1 MPHLRPLLCALLLFA
16 FTAPAASAGTPAPF
30 ATDLVYTYS
39 EDSDRIKTRAWR
51 LATANEEAPFNL
63 TLYRTSLDEPARSL
77 RETTVIAKFRAV
89 LSKHEDALTVWA
101 GATRNRIVDF
111 HPYAVMYDTGF
122 GPKGRVWLSRG
133 REGLGTI
140 AAYERRVF
148 ADTTGLTARY
158 AFGPELAATAEYKR
172 FNYTDGNRRD
182 KLLATVTRQ
191 FGNAK
196 LRGGYSYD
204 GADRKA
210 PGVYYV
216 PVRERAWFLGGE
228 YVIPLNGA
236 TLTLS
241 GDRSFAARNAD
252 GSIKR
257 YGTKAELKAG
267 ALTAAL
273 RYDRSG
279 DYWAR
284 TWSLTWRQ
292 EW

>member
-1 MPHLRPLLCALLLFA
+1 MLHLRPLLLALLIIA
-16 FTAPAASAGTPAPF
+16 AAVPAASAGTPAPF
-30 ATDLVYTYS
+30 AAELNYINS
-39 EDSDRIKTRAWR
+39 EDSDRIKTKAWR
-51 LATANEEAPFNL
+51 LATVNEDAPWNV
-63 TLYRTSLDEPARSL
+63 TLYRTRIDQPTRSL
-77 RETTVIAKFRAV
+77 RETTAIAKYRAV

-101 GATRNRIVDF
+101 GVTRNGIADF
-111 HPYAVMYDTGF
+111 HPYAVMYDTAI
-122 GPKGRVWLSRG
+122 GPKTHVWLSHG

-140 AAYERRVF
+140 TAYERRVF

-158 AFGPELAATAEYKR
+158 VFGPELTATAEYRR
-172 FNYTDGNRRD
+172 FDYTDGNKRG
-182 KLLATVTRQ
+182 KLLATVTQ
-191 FGNAK
+191 KLGNAK

-216 PVRERAWFLGGE
+216 PVGERAWFLGGE
-228 YVIPLNGA
+228 YAVPLGEA

-241 GDRSFAARNAD
+241 GERSFSARNAD
-252 GSIKR
+252 GSIRR
-257 YGTKAELKAG
+257 YGTKAELKVG

-284 TWSLTWRQ
+284 SWSLTWRQ